1 MTGQAAVGTRNRPVA
16 LVTGPTAGIGKAFAR
31 GLAARGHDLVLVAR
45 DKARLDELAEELRS
59 AHGTASEVL
68 VADLADPESRKPV
81 AERLAKGVDVLV
93 NNAGLSSAR
102 EFWAVPSQELVDQV
116 NVNVVAVTEFARAAL
131 GPMVAAGKGSVVNV
145 ASVAGF
151 TPGRGST
158 YSAAKSFVITL
169 TEGLAAGLAGTGV
182 VVQACC
188 PGFVRTEFHQRAGI
202 DMSSTP
208 EKAWLT
214 PDEVVSQSLKDLEAG
229 KLISVASA
237 RYKAVVAFATF
248 LPRPLVR
255 RIASRAGRG
264 RT

>member
-1 MTGQAAVGTRNRPVA
+1 MTRPVA
-16 LVTGPTAGIGKAFAR
+16 LVTGPTAGIGKAFAKH
-31 GLAARGHDLVLVAR
+31 LAARGYDLVLVAR
-45 DKARLDELAEELRS
+45 NEAALTELAQELKA
-59 AHGTASEVL
+59 AHGTTSEVL
-68 VADLADPESRKPV
+68 AADLADPASRKAV
-81 AERLAKGVDVLV
+81 ASRLGQGVDLLV
-93 NNAGLSSAR
+93 NNAGLSSSQ
-102 EFWAVPSQELVDQV
+102 EFWKVPQQELVDQI
-116 NVNVVAVTEFARAAL
+116 NVNVVAVTQFARAAL
-131 GPMVAAGKGSVVNV
+131 APMVEAGKGAVINV

-151 TPGRGST
+151 MPGRGST

-182 VVQACC
+182 AVQACC

-214 PDEVVSQSLKDLEAG
+214 PDEVVEQSLADLAAG
-229 KLISVASA
+229 KLVSVASL
-237 RYKAVVAFATF
+237 RYRALVAFATF

-255 RIASRAGRG
+255 RVASRSGRG

>member
-1 MTGQAAVGTRNRPVA
+1 MTGQSAARPVA
-16 LVTGPTAGIGKAFAR
+16 LITGPTAGIGKAFAR
-31 GLAARGHDLVLVAR
+31 SLAASGHDLVLVAR
-45 DKARLDELAEELRS
+45 DKARLDALAAELGA
-59 AHGTASEVL
+59 AHGTTSEVL
-68 VADLADPESRKPV
+68 VADLADPASRKPV
-81 AERLAKGVDVLV
+81 AERLAKGVDLLV
-93 NNAGLSSAR
+93 NNAGLANSG
-102 EFWAVPSQELVDQV
+102 EFWVVPDQEIVDQV

-131 GPMVAAGKGSVVNV
+131 APMVAAGKGAVINV

-158 YSAAKSFVITL
+158 YSAAKAFVIAL

-202 DMSSTP
+202 DMSSAS
-208 EKAWLT
+208 EKSWVDA
-214 PDEVVSQSLKDLEAG
+214 DEVVSQSLKDLAAG

-237 RYKAVVAFATF
+237 RYKALVAFATF
-248 LPRPLVR
+248 APRPLVR